1 MKNCIFLLLFLT
13 IFASCAVSQNY
24 FYVDKMERFHVQ
36 DTSKLSSIDSSKY
49 YKIIMIGKP
58 KGVCR
63 SYDMPLRMNYYQ
75 NIDTMK
81 AIENLL
87 SFEGDT
93 RLCVLE
99 IAKYNPRTSYYW
111 AKKDKNY
118 SVQVEAL
125 FMINQLCLPEPF
137 SYSPIPALVDEKNK
151 STGTIDEEII
161 KKAFQSYRN
170 WLKLVKETSL
180 SKVLSQ
186 NIMPLD
192 NSGVKWFP

>member
-1 MKNCIFLLLFLT
+1 MKYYIISIFVFL
-13 IFASCAVSQNY
+13 IFGSCALSQNY
-24 FYVDKMERFHVQ
+24 FYVDNMERNHVR
-36 DTSKLSSIDSSKY
+36 DTSNVLNLDSVRY
-49 YKIIMIGKP
+49 YKIILTGKP

-63 SYDMPLRMNYYQ
+63 SYDMPLKMNYYH
-75 NIDTMK
+75 NIDTIK

-99 IAKYNPRTSYYW
+99 IAKYNPRSSYYW
-111 AKKDKNY
+111 AKKNKNY

-125 FMINQLCLPEPF
+125 FMINQLCIPNPF
-137 SYSPIPALVDEKNK
+137 SYSPIPALVDETNK
-151 STGTIDEEII
+151 STGTIDEAVI
-161 KKAFQSYRN
+161 KKAFQSYKN
-170 WLKLVKETSL
+170 WLKLVKESSL